1 MIGFIY
7 IITIVIIGFIILYLS
22 NKVKILVLEKYPKE
36 CLELSNTE
44 ENEKTVNPAEALI
57 IKLLWKRKYLS
68 LNNKQISF
76 LCNIL
81 IIAEVTLLFLTF
93 VFLGYQ
99 ILGVFTNAT

>member
-1 MIGFIY
+1 MDAEY
-7 IITIVIIGFIILYLS
+7 
-22 NKVKILVLEKYPKE
+22 
-36 CLELSNTE
+36 LELSNTE
-44 ENEKTVNPAEALI
+44 GNEKTISPTEALI

-76 LCNIL
+76 LCDL
-81 IIAEVTLLFLTF
+81 LLIAEVTLLFLTF